1 MTRKVSGFQ
10 AWVVQRLSA
19 IYLAFGFIYLAGYFL
34 LTPPADYAAWKQWL
48 VSPLT
53 SVGLALFFLSLLL
66 HAWIG
71 IRDVVID
78 YVHPL
83 AIRLVVLSLVALV
96 LLASGFWLFRSLILV
111 AL

>member
-1 MTRKVSGFQ
+1 MTRKVSGFR

-19 IYLAFGFIYLAGYFL
+19 IYLATYLLYLAGHFAL
-34 LTPPADYAAWKQWL
+34 SPPESYIAWKAWL
-48 VSPLT
+48 SSPLV

-78 YVHPL
+78 YVHQL
-83 AIRLVVLSLVALV
+83 VIRLCVLSVVAITLA
-96 LLASGFWLFRSLILV
+96 ASGFWILRSLIVV
-111 AL
+111 AI